1 MTVRHHK
8 NGREGDAMTGTEFI
22 LGAYCDAVTFE
33 DPRTITT
40 EEAAYTIEQWRLEG
54 VRVPAT
60 VTPVLF
66 AKVWNLY
73 AEKDMRTA

>member
-1 MTVRHHK
+1 
-8 NGREGDAMTGTEFI
+8 MTGKEFI
-22 LGAYCDAVTFE
+22 LGAYCDAVTFD

-54 VRVPAT
+54 IQVPAT
-60 VTPVLF
+60 VTPALF
-66 AKVWNLY
+66 ARVWNIY